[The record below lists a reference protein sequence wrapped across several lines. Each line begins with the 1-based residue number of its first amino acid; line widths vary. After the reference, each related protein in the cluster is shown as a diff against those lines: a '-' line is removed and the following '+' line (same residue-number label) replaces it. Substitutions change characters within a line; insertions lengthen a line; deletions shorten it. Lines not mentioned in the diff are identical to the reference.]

1 MTEHD
6 NEHANTQANESTN
19 VDTNEPTDD
28 STNEQHLTPVETNQ
42 ELANL
47 NLPDESKY
55 PPILTS
61 EEEYELA
68 VKLYENHDLEA
79 AQKLV
84 MSHLR
89 FVAFIAY
96 GYKGYGLEQEE
107 LIQEGTIGL
116 MKAVK
121 KYNPYKKVRLAS
133 FAVYWIR
140 AEIHEFIFKN
150 WKIVKL
156 ATTKAQRKL
165 FFKLKSA
172 KSQIYGSLTLEEA
185 TSIAN
190 DLGVRPE
197 DVLEME
203 ARLQFNAVG
212 LDTDNDDNDSPKN
225 YLPSPSKNPE
235 QLLLE
240 SDSKE
245 HAQQKLYEALSTLD
259 ERSLDILES
268 RYLKEKKETLHTLA
282 DKYGVSAERI
292 RQLENKAMSVLKEHL
307 S

>member
-1 MTEHD
+1 MSD
-6 NEHANTQANESTN
+6 KNTK
-19 VDTNEPTDD
+19 
-28 STNEQHLTPVETNQ
+28 
-42 ELANL
+42 LAKL
-47 NLPDESKY
+47 NLPEADKY
-55 PPILTS
+55 PPILSS

-84 MSHLR
+84 LSHIR
-89 FVAFIAY
+89 FVAFISY
-96 GYKGYGLEQEE
+96 GYKGYGLEQED

-121 KYNPYKKVRLAS
+121 KFNPYKKVRLSS

-150 WKIVKL
+150 WKIVKV
-156 ATTKAQRKL
+156 ATTKSQRKL

-172 KSQIYGSLTLEEA
+172 KSEIYGSLNKEQAAE
-185 TSIAN
+185 IAEN
-190 DLGVRPE
+190 LGVKTS

-203 ARLQFNAVG
+203 KRLQFNAVG
-212 LDTDNDDNDSPKN
+212 LDSGSNDDDENSSPKN
-225 YLPSPSKNPE
+225 YLPSPEQTPE

-240 SDSKE
+240 SDNQE
-245 HAQQKLYEALSTLD
+245 HSQQKLYKALSGLD

-282 DKYGVSAERI
+282 DKYGVSAERV
-292 RQLENKAMSVLKEHL
+292 RQLENQAMAKLKNSLDSV
-307 S
+307 